1 MKIQGRSWKKTYLGM
16 FFAVILIL
24 GSLLFLDILAN
35 AENIKMGTVYGIDSG
50 SYLKLRKEP
59 VSGEVLA
66 KLYNDDKGTILDER
80 TVSGTVWYQ
89 MNVNGI
95 TGWASSQFVKV
106 TTIDVSSNSDFEAYL
121 TAQGFPESYKT
132 QLRILHAQYPNWKFE
147 AQHTNL
153 TWNEMIEAQSVLGTS
168 LVSKNSIS
176 SWKSIQNGA
185 YYWETGTWKTFD
197 GGAWVAAS
205 EELIAYYVDPR
216 NFLDGQ
222 YIFQFLKQS
231 YDSNMNYTPSLTSM
245 FSKSRFWS
253 SSFTED
259 GKTKNYVTAVID
271 AGAQS
276 GVSPYTIAST
286 ILVEQGWEPTS
297 ASVSGA
303 SGYYNFFN
311 IGAYEANG
319 MTPTERGIWYAKQT
333 DSSELRPWN
342 TRTKSLA
349 GGATIYGKNYI
360 GVGQDTIY
368 LKKFDVIPYGGLY
381 NHQYMTNIQAAAS
394 EGKVLSDAFWSPSA
408 SESTKTSSLI
418 FKIPVYKNMPAT
430 ACAKPTGT
438 GSPNYMLKSLSIVG
452 QSLTPT
458 FNMYET
464 SYSLIVSHEVSSV
477 NISASAYD
485 ANAKITGTGTK
496 NLVEGTNKVE
506 VTVTAPNGN
515 VRTYTINV
523 VRQAAPSTPS
533 NTPTPTVSSSTYS
546 INGSS
551 KLITG
556 VKLSTDAADFL
567 KGIVV
572 SNGEAKVMKSDG
584 SVQTG
589 VVGTGNKIPIYDK
602 ANQLKT
608 TYEVVIYGD
617 TDGDGTV
624 HTLDYIRIRKAILG
638 TLQMSGSYK
647 MAADTSRD
655 GVIDTLDYIQVRK
668 QILGKYTI
676 QQ

>member
-35 AENIKMGTVYGIDSG
+35 AENIKMGTVHGIDSG

-59 VSGEVLA
+59 VTGEVLA
-66 KLYNDDKGTILDER
+66 KLYNDDKGTILNER

-89 MNVNGI
+89 MNVNGT
-95 TGWASSQFVKV
+95 TGWASSEFVRV
-106 TTIDVSSNSDFEAYL
+106 TTINISSNGDFESYL

-153 TWNEMIEAQSVLGTS
+153 TWDEMIEAQSVLGTS
-168 LVSKNSIS
+168 LVSGKSIS

-185 YYWETGTWKTFD
+185 YYWDTGTWKTFD

-205 EELIAYYVDPR
+205 EELISYYVDPR

-253 SSFTED
+253 SSFAED

-271 AGAQS
+271 AGVQS

-286 ILVEQGWEPTS
+286 IIVEQGWEPTS

-311 IGAYEANG
+311 INAYESG
-319 MTPTERGIWYAKQT
+319 GLSPTENGIRYAQQT
-333 DSSELRPWN
+333 DASTLRPWN

-349 GGATIYGKNYI
+349 GGAKIYGKNYI

-368 LKKFDVIPYGGLY
+368 LKKFDVIPSGGLY

-430 ACAKPTGT
+430 ACPKPTGT
-438 GSPNYMLKSLSIVG
+438 GSPNYMLKSLSVAG

-464 SYSLIVSHEVSSV
+464 SYSLIVPHDVSSV
-477 NISASAYD
+477 SISASAYD
-485 ANAKITGTGTK
+485 ANAKIAGAGAK
-496 NLVEGTNKVE
+496 SLVVGTNKVE
-506 VTVTAPNGN
+506 VKVTAPNGN
-515 VRTYTINV
+515 VRTYTINI
-523 VRQAAPSTPS
+523 VRQAAS
-533 NTPTPTVSSSTYS
+533 NAPVPTLSSSSYS
-546 INGSS
+546 INSSS

-556 VKLSTDAADFL
+556 VKPSTNAADFL
-567 KGIVV
+567 KGV
-572 SNGEAKVMKSDG
+572 SVFNGTTKLVKSDG
-584 SVQTG
+584 STQTG
-589 VVGTGNKIPIYDK
+589 IVGTGNKIYIYDNE
-602 ANQLKT
+602 NQLRA
-608 TYEVVIYGD
+608 TYEIVIYGD

-624 HTLDYIRIRKAILG
+624 YTLDYIRIKKAILG
-638 TLQMSGSYK
+638 KLQLSGSYNL
-647 MAADTSRD
+647 AADTSRN
-655 GVIDTLDYIQVRK
+655 GQVDTLDYIQVKK

-676 QQ
+676 PQ